1 MRLFLAIAFPP
12 ALREA
17 LAADTAAVRD
27 GFAKARFVDPA
38 LYHLTLAFLGEV
50 PTPRAADAVA
60 AMNAC
65 RAAPFPLSIGRL
77 GRFRGREG
85 DTVWRAV
92 TAGDELFRLQRA
104 LTDVLRK
111 RGFSHE
117 ARAYSPHLTLARAA
131 RLREGVTFSLLNERL
146 PARETTAA
154 GMTLFL
160 SHRVEGRL
168 TYTPLQETHFSE
180 RRNFPHAKQSSRI

>member
-27 GFAKARFVDPA
+27 GFAKARFADPA

-50 PTPRAADAVA
+50 PQPRAADVIA
-60 AMNAC
+60 AMKAC
-65 RAAPFPLSIGRL
+65 RAAPFSLSIGAL

-92 TAGDELFRLQRA
+92 SADAELFCLQRT
-104 LTDVLRK
+104 LSGELRN
-111 RGFSHE
+111 RGFALE

-131 RLREGVTFSLLNERL
+131 RLREGVTFAGLSERL

-168 TYTPLQETHFSE
+168 TYTPLQEIHF
-180 RRNFPHAKQSSRI
+180 